1 MWRIII
7 ISAWASGVVCSAII
21 GNARAS
27 VRGIDNGVVP
37 RFLFVLSLV
46 FKLETKGTDM
56 KMEDNINSRIAFPP
70 VSEENPVIER
80 PWGGEYHTELMLELC
95 PDVFRNGCVLAQIE
109 SGYLGIDSEVT
120 TPRDFVRNYCSG
132 LEYVDAFKTI
142 SNNYIVM
149 KISDDAVKPDAEYPY
164 LISGY
169 GGGEYYVA
177 IYLLKGRPWNWEV
190 NNGTEL
196 KFSGYYCCK

>member
-1 MWRIII
+1 MRMWRIII

-70 VSEENPVIER
+70 VSEENRVIER
-80 PWGGEYHTELMLELC
+80 
-95 PDVFRNGCVLAQIE
+95 
-109 SGYLGIDSEVT
+109 
-120 TPRDFVRNYCSG
+120 
-132 LEYVDAFKTI
+132 
-142 SNNYIVM
+142 
-149 KISDDAVKPDAEYPY
+149 PY

-169 GGGEYYVA
+169 GGGKYYVA
-177 IYLLKGRPWNWEV
+177 IYLLKGKPWNWEV
-190 NNGTEL
+190 NDGTEL